1 MKIYIPS
8 HLRKIGLIDMMYQ
21 MISHYTTLLESSED
35 SFDDYH
41 YILKIDP
48 VRKFLNLVYPNS
60 WPEEIKEETITYLSS
75 MFYSVKGTFKVL
87 DYLVNY
93 GILSGWTNKD
103 VTSQISYSSR
113 KVSISIALV
122 TQDEKLFC
130 EYLEQFL
137 CALLYFDELEISI
150 EKIETEVNDRSTTSI
165 NHKASFYQYYEA
177 SY

>member
-75 MFYSVKGTFKVL
+75 MFYSVKGTF
-87 DYLVNY
+87 
-93 GILSGWTNKD
+93 
-103 VTSQISYSSR
+103 
-113 KVSISIALV
+113 
-122 TQDEKLFC
+122 
-130 EYLEQFL
+130 
-137 CALLYFDELEISI
+137 
-150 EKIETEVNDRSTTSI
+150 
-165 NHKASFYQYYEA
+165 
-177 SY
+177 